1 MIDNILFTPASLLHI
16 LKDIDELKHL
26 DVGITETIDNKIQL
40 QIGDSIYII
49 DDSDCTEVQV
59 DSSVVSAVDDAN
71 MSAYEE
77 LEESGDV
84 SIDSPD
90 AIESGI
96 IKELAKTLLVGGM
109 VRLTA
114 KLLK

>member
-1 MIDNILFTPASLLHI
+1 MIDNIVFTPASLLHI
-16 LKDIDELKHL
+16 LKDVEELKHL

-40 QIGDSIYII
+40 QIGDSIYTL
-49 DDSDCTEVQV
+49 DDSSCTEVQV
-59 DSSVVSAVDDAN
+59 DSSVVETIDDIN

-77 LEESGDV
+77 LGESDEVALG
-84 SIDSPD
+84 SPD
-90 AIESGI
+90 TIESGI